1 MLHLDHVYKKLIN
14 DILIDNAEY
23 LDIVMPIYNLLEYS
37 ENYSITSG
45 SLWRYCRDEVKSD
58 ENEHND
64 AGNYKISN
72 NKTKT
77 IKSFEYNN
85 YRSKEFLDI
94 QATIECGFTLKRV
107 RNMIRSNNLEVTLEL
122 TFTSVRSSEIRLTIT

>member
-14 DILIDNAEY
+14 DIFIDNAEY

>member
-14 DILIDNAEY
+14 DIFIDNAEY
-23 LDIVMPIYNLLEYS
+23 LDIVMPIYNLLEHS

-45 SLWRYCRDEVKSD
+45 SLWSYCRDEVKSD

-107 RNMIRSNNLEVTLEL
+107 RDMIRSNNLEVTLEL
-122 TFTSVRSSEIRLTIT
+122 TFISVRSSEIRLTIT